1 MLNLKVKA
9 GLALAVLLLAASLL
23 SCASGGT
30 KPLPLNMPVVRDI
43 SAFYNRLDNAVA
55 PQSFIQVKT
64 LGEVVY
70 GEYKAPVKLYS
81 MFNRSGSKYK
91 VFLSGG
97 IHGNEPAGAETL
109 AEFIELL
116 ARDPSKYGNISF
128 EMVPIINPWA
138 WSHDV
143 RFNRDGR
150 DVNRDFAALTT
161 QEAKI
166 LAGYLQ
172 QNRYDIMIDHHEDPD
187 AKGFYLYQYGMPDQS
202 LSRKI
207 IQALKGDGYPAEQ
220 DIKMVTLK
228 TDDGLIDAPMWG
240 LWYMRA
246 SGQIGS
252 ANYSRL
258 YNSDTVHTI
267 ETPTRLE
274 LKDRLTIHR
283 KAQEMML
290 EDLHTK

>member
-1 MLNLKVKA
+1 MKVKA
-9 GLALAVLLLAASLL
+9 GFALAVLLLAASLL

-30 KPLPLNMPVVRDI
+30 KPLPLDMPVVRDI

-81 MFNRSGSKYK
+81 IFNRSGSKHK

-97 IHGNEPAGAETL
+97 IHGNEPGGVETL
-109 AEFIELL
+109 AEFIESL
-116 ARDPSKYGNISF
+116 ARDPSKYSGISF
-128 EMVPIINPWA
+128 EIVPVINPWA

-143 RFNRDGR
+143 RFNREGK
-150 DVNRDFAALTT
+150 DVNRDLGPQVT

-166 LAGYLQ
+166 LAGYLK
-172 QNRYDIMIDHHEDPD
+172 QNRYDLMIDHHEDPD
-187 AKGFYLYQYGMPDQS
+187 AKGFYLYQYAMPGQT
-202 LSRKI
+202 LPRKI
-207 IQALKGDGYPAEQ
+207 IQSLKGDGYPAEQ
-220 DIKMVTLK
+220 NISMVILK

-258 YNSDTVHTI
+258 YNSDDVYTI
-267 ETPTRLE
+267 ETPTGLE

-290 EDLHTK
+290 ESLLSR